1 MSYDTERAEIE
12 AYFKAQCEAEFPN
25 IVLGFDAQKFTPP
38 VDGES
43 IEVEIASGGAEQI
56 SFGDPANNLERN
68 AGLIIARIRVP
79 GGQGSNRI
87 REIAD
92 KFKGIFINAEIGSV
106 KCRIPYV
113 QTRIAD
119 APFLGWSMAV
129 PFTRDTFTA

>member
-1 MSYDTERAEIE
+1 MG
-12 AYFKAQCEAEFPN
+12 CEAEFPDMV
-25 IVLGFDAQKFTPP
+25 IGFDAHKFTPP
-38 VDGES
+38 VGGES
-43 IEVEIASGGAEQI
+43 IELEIASGGAEQI
-56 SFGDPANNLERN
+56 SFGDPGNNGERN
-68 AGLIIARIRVP
+68 VGLIIARIRVP

-92 KFKGIFINAEIGSV
+92 RFKGIFINAEIGSV

-113 QTRIAD
+113 QTQIAD